1 MSKKFITAAAVS
13 GILLA
18 GAGTGI
24 AVGISGAGAT
34 DAPTTT
40 TIPGA
45 KVVTPQDR
53 ATKRT
58 DRLKTALDPLV
69 KDGTINQSQEDKVI
83 GALSANQPKGGAGGF
98 GKGGPGRGGRGM
110 GILGLGKLDDAAKA
124 LGIDITKLKTDIE
137 SGKTIAEIAKDQGV
151 DLSKVTQAITDAQ
164 NGALDQAVKD
174 GRLTQAQADK
184 TKSDSKQRIDDFVN
198 GKMPAFGMG
207 GPGHGGPGGRG
218 GPGHDGGPDSGGGTT
233 APSTTIAPTTTA
245 PAAN

>member
-58 DRLKTALDPLV
+58 DRLKTALD
-69 KDGTINQSQEDKVI
+69 
-83 GALSANQPKGGAGGF
+83 
-98 GKGGPGRGGRGM
+98 
-110 GILGLGKLDDAAKA
+110 
-124 LGIDITKLKTDIE
+124 
-137 SGKTIAEIAKDQGV
+137 
-151 DLSKVTQAITDAQ
+151 
-164 NGALDQAVKD
+164 QAVKD

-184 TKSDSKQRIDDFVN
+184 MKADSKQRIDDFVN